1 MTECPAEGTW
11 VLPVDKPPVD
21 QGSFKGYTNRYTFS
35 AVNDDLHVKG
45 TKVTWENESEAYLE
59 WSDAAKI
66 GCIGGFGVF
75 GLAIMIVVFMI
86 FVDMRRRMAM
96 YEELIADDLNKLQQM
111 GLGNK
116 MNEMNVELAARL
128 AGGKED
134 VGVDDQLVTQALE
147 LSPSDFAK
155 HM

>member
-1 MTECPAEGTW
+1 
-11 VLPVDKPPVD
+11 
-21 QGSFKGYTNRYTFS
+21 
-35 AVNDDLHVKG
+35 
-45 TKVTWENESEAYLE
+45 
-59 WSDAAKI
+59 
-66 GCIGGFGVF
+66 
-75 GLAIMIVVFMI
+75 
-86 FVDMRRRMAM
+86 
-96 YEELIADDLNKLQQM
+96 M